1 MKSAAAPAAA
11 KKAPAKKA
19 AASAKAAAPAKK
31 AAAPAKAAAPKPA
44 APAKKAAAPAKAAA
58 VHHPLVRDFMSASPH
73 SIGVDQT
80 LELAHSMLRKYKIRH
95 LPVLEAGKLVGVLS
109 QRDLYL
115 VESLDG
121 TAPAKIK
128 VDEAM
133 SPEVFSV
140 TPTTH
145 LVTAVREM
153 VKHRFGCAIVV
164 EKDRAI
170 GVLTTTDALRALLE
184 YAPHPA

>member
-1 MKSAAAPAAA
+1 MASSKRTVKSARQTKPTPTAKTSAA
-11 KKAPAKKA
+11 KKSPEVATSKKTATKKA
-19 AASAKAAAPAKK
+19 GS
-31 AAAPAKAAAPKPA
+31 
-44 APAKKAAAPAKAAA
+44 

-80 LELAHSMLRKYKIRH
+80 LALAHSMLRKNRIRH
-95 LPVLEAGKLVGVLS
+95 LPVLAAGKLVGVLS

-115 VESLDG
+115 VESLDS
-121 TAPAKIK
+121 TAPGKIS

-133 SPEVFSV
+133 SPDVFSV
-140 TPTTH
+140 TPSTH

-153 VKHRFGCAIVV
+153 VKKKYGCAVVV

-170 GVLTTTDALRALLE
+170 GVLTTTDALRALLV
-184 YAPHPA
+184 YAPKPG

>member
-1 MKSAAAPAAA
+1 MASTKRSAKPSRAA
-11 KKAPAKKA
+11 KAKPAAKKA
-19 AASAKAAAPAKK
+19 AAAKAEVNR
-31 AAAPAKAAAPKPA
+31 PA
-44 APAKKAAAPAKAAA
+44 AKKAAA

-80 LELAHSMLRKYKIRH
+80 LELAHSMQRKYRIRH
-95 LPVLEAGKLVGVLS
+95 LPVLDGGKLVGVLS

-115 VESLDG
+115 VESLDA

-133 SPEVFSV
+133 SSEVFSV
-140 TPTTH
+140 KPTTH

-153 VKHRFGCAIVV
+153 VKKKYGCAVV
-164 EKDRAI
+164 VDQDRTV

-184 YAPHPA
+184 YAPKPA